1 MVKKVLGTPL
11 GWAMAV
17 ERQFGG
23 SRLLSDPGA
32 VKSVLVL
39 EYVLPLGGLVHMTP
53 IFEAIKAERPEVVV
67 TVASRGLGVE
77 VLRHN
82 PCVDHLVETP
92 NALTDTLATARML
105 RGELQ
110 RRGVKPDCVLTGVA
124 DQRTR
129 IALVGVLLKAG
140 WRGGFTL
147 APQLYQWALEYVP
160 TKSLI
165 ANNLQLAA
173 LVGCGQGHREP
184 RVYFSDEDLAN
195 ARERLAQDGAREGQ
209 FVAVMVT
216 QTSVT
221 QRKGWRAE
229 RFREVAEFLRREYG
243 AHIVFTGTS
252 AESGAIDELRNRLKF
267 PTTSVAGK
275 TSITQ
280 LAAMMSLCNVGLTLD
295 TGPMHVGRAVGLP
308 MVVIA
313 PAWSPP
319 LEWLPIEDDRFRILK
334 NGDIPVA
341 PADYMI
347 DEVSVDEVQ
356 SALQDLIQRCPRT
369 GSWV

>member
-1 MVKKVLGTPL
+1 MKKVLRTPL

-17 ERQFGG
+17 ERQLGG
-23 SRLLSDPGA
+23 ARLLSDPGT

-39 EYVLPLGGLVHMTP
+39 EYMMPLGGLVHMTP
-53 IFEAIKAERPEVVV
+53 VFEAIKADRPEVVV
-67 TVASRGLGVE
+67 TVATRGLGVE

-105 RGELQ
+105 RAELK
-110 RRGVKPDCVLTGVA
+110 RRGVKPDCVLTGVS

-129 IALVGVLLKAG
+129 IALVSVLLKAG
-140 WRGGFTL
+140 WRGGYTL
-147 APQLYQWALEYVP
+147 APQLYQWALDYLP
-160 TKSLI
+160 TGSLLD
-165 ANNLQLAA
+165 NNLRLAA
-173 LVGCGQGHREP
+173 MVGCGQGHREP

-195 ARERLAQDGAREGQ
+195 VRETLAQDGAQEGQ

-229 RFREVAEFLRREYG
+229 RFRDVAEFLRREYG
-243 AHIVFTGTS
+243 AHIVFIGAG
-252 AESGAIDELRNRLKF
+252 AEAAAIDALRGGLTF

-319 LEWLPIEDDRFRILK
+319 LEWLPIDDDRFRVLK

-341 PADYMI
+341 PADYII

-356 SALQDLIQRCPRT
+356 SGLQDLIQRYPRN